1 MRLSAFHITLCFCS
15 RDDRLHESVTGRENR
30 REGRVE
36 VMLQAKGGREVT
48 GGEEGE
54 RCDKGSKGEEKGQ
67 REREK

>member
-1 MRLSAFHITLCFCS
+1 M
-15 RDDRLHESVTGRENR
+15 TGRENR